1 MLTNKIKTLDI
12 KVKRN
17 IDSLFLGTYKTFF
30 KWRWLEFSD
39 FREYEPWDDIKT
51 IDWIISA
58 REWKTFTRIYR
69 EERELSV
76 NFLLDLSSSMK
87 FWLWEKTKWD
97 SLEEL
102 FFILSYSRVKNWDKV
117 WAILKDKNKFVYLN
131 AKKWKDNIFSIASKI
146 EENQELWNT
155 FSIDESILFL
165 NNLKIKNNLVFIITD
180 KLDFDERL
188 FKIASLKNEII
199 FIHIFDDFEN
209 TLAWLDGIINFVW
222 DDWKNIIINLNDK
235 KKVKEYLSYRFEKLE
250 NFRKKLAKLDV
261 KYLKIDNKTNIY
273 KELYKMF
280 NK

>member
-30 KWRWLEFSD
+30 KGRGLEFSD
-39 FREYEPWDDIKT
+39 FREYEPGDDVKT
-51 IDWIISA
+51 IDWIVSA
-58 REWKTFTRIYR
+58 REGKTFTRLYR

-87 FWLWEKTKWD
+87 FGLGEKTKRD

-102 FFILSYSRVKNWDKV
+102 FFILSYSRVKNGDKV
-117 WAILKDKNKFVYLN
+117 GAILKDKNKFVYLN
-131 AKKWKDNIFSIASKI
+131 AKKGRDNIFSIASKI
-146 EENQELWNT
+146 EENQELGNP

-165 NNLKIKNNLVFIITD
+165 NNLKIKNNLVFIVTD

-209 TLAWLDGIINFVW
+209 TLLGLDGIINFVG
-222 DDWKNIIINLNDK
+222 DDGKNIIINLNDK
-235 KKVKEYLSYRFEKLE
+235 KKIKEYLSYRFEKLE
-250 NFRKKLAKLDV
+250 NFRKKLAKLNI